1 LGERENENEREG
13 GKEAGTSARLL
24 ARSPGGSVLY
34 NQREAF
40 NREKGIWGREG
51 GKESGTRL
59 LVRWQRSLARPV
71 VALARSFGR

>member
-1 LGERENENEREG
+1 MRGREG
-13 GKEAGTSARLL
+13 RRRVPALACSL
-24 ARSPGGSVLY
+24 ARPAAASCTTKGKLLTERRGFGGES
-34 NQREAF
+34 E
-40 NREKGIWGREG
+40 REG